1 MFDTAKKAKITGDK
15 YYFTGKPCK
24 NGHIVKRLASTN
36 VCIECNHERY
46 LNDRENVINKGKNR
60 RDCLKEQNPNYEK
73 EKYAKNR
80 ETQKSYRLKNK
91 DIRSAQSKEWYLKNH
106 SHALE
111 YAKKYSLNVPVMK
124 KRAQARKNYINNKS
138 TFIANVAKS
147 RAAKLKRTPP
157 WLSESDK
164 RELRLIYKIAARVSK
179 ETGIKYH
186 VDHKI
191 PLQGEFVS
199 GLHVP
204 DNLQLLK
211 ASENLLKSNNFIPE
225 DL

>member
-1 MFDTAKKAKITGDK
+1 MTTPYKKALENGDK

-24 NGHIVKRLASTN
+24 YGHIAKRDTASGHCVTCELNRSQNRSTEFVKL
-36 VCIECNHERY
+36 Y
-46 LNDRENVINKGKNR
+46 QLNRENILDNKKQNR
-60 RDCLKEQNPNYEK
+60 LENR
-73 EKYAKNR
+73 EKYNNRQREYRAKNP
-80 ETQKSYRLKNK
+80 EKV
-91 DIRSAQSKEWYLKNH
+91 
-106 SHALE
+106 
-111 YAKKYSLNVPVMK
+111 KKYSVLSK
-124 KRAQARKNYINNKS
+124 KYQKRYYLDNYYK
-138 TFIANVAKS
+138 FIANIAKR
-147 RAAKLKRTPP
+147 RAAKLKRTPI

-186 VDHKI
+186 VDHEI

-211 ASENLLKSNNFIPE
+211 ASENLSKGNRFAIN
-225 DL
+225 